1 MTKLLPQTPAPD
13 SWFDAMDD
21 IALACAGAFADDEG
35 ALLRRFHGLLGHAPS
50 PVLLAGLAQPDA
62 ALFDASVSLGAA
74 TSAALSLIGEDAGYM
89 LSRDSSG
96 QHLASIILP
105 GRLEEATAGADTAAL
120 AIVGALAVA
129 LHDLLPLPADLHDI
143 ANHTPVRL
151 N

>member
-1 MTKLLPQTPAPD
+1 MTKLLTQTCAPD
-13 SWFDAMDD
+13 SWFDALDD
-21 IALACAGAFADDEG
+21 LALACAGAFAEDEG
-35 ALLRRFHGLLGHAPS
+35 VLLRRFHGLLEHAPS
-50 PVLLAGLAQPDA
+50 PALLAGIAQPDA

-96 QHLASIILP
+96 KHLASIILP
-105 GRLEEATAGADTAAL
+105 GHFEEATVGADTAAL

-129 LHDLLPLPADLHDI
+129 LHDPLPLPADLHDI
-143 ANHTPVRL
+143 ADRTPVRL